1 MENLE
6 YFDAVLPT
14 LLVVNWHENMVQL
27 VIFGCKFGENWYF
40 FDHEKRSIRGILV
53 VTLLIIIP
61 SWGPSFLFMTKVE
74 INNHH
79 EKKTKSKRVRLS
91 KSSLI

>member
-1 MENLE
+1 MEDLE

-40 FDHEKRSIRGILV
+40 FFWDRKQLATLILFV
-53 VTLLIIIP
+53 VD
-61 SWGPSFLFMTKVE
+61 
-74 INNHH
+74 
-79 EKKTKSKRVRLS
+79 
-91 KSSLI
+91 

>member
-1 MENLE
+1 MEDLE

-40 FDHEKRSIRGILV
+40 FFFGPKTIGYTDTICCR
-53 VTLLIIIP
+53 LIFQRDDTTVNQLP
-61 SWGPSFLFMTKVE
+61 CVSYQQYAM
-74 INNHH
+74 
-79 EKKTKSKRVRLS
+79 
-91 KSSLI
+91 